1 MSEENTNPEISE
13 EEILMR
19 YKRAHLS
26 GWMTQQIVG
35 GNASS
40 EDAAE
45 SFKKNDAKADKLIQ
59 KYASIRETVLAQVA
73 APDQQT
79 DSTEDLKAENQALKD
94 QLAQAQ
100 A

>member
-35 GNASS
+35 GNVSA
-40 EDAAE
+40 EDAAA
-45 SFKKNDAKADKLIQ
+45 SFKQNDAKADKLIE
-59 KYASIRETVLAQVA
+59 KYAKIRETVLEQVNTPETKEA
-73 APDQQT
+73 
-79 DSTEDLKAENQALKD
+79 STEALKAENQALKE

-100 A
+100 S